1 MRCES
6 FALENDGLFRET
18 PKKAKAANGLR
29 AQSGPIP
36 DSLKSKQPLQ
46 VQRIARVRGLI
57 DVAKQPSED
66 LRTGPQLPLPEKLP
80 SPPPLPNSE
89 RSMIIAPKIDAFR
102 A

>member
-66 LRTGPQLPLPEKLP
+66 LRSGPQLPLQAGVTQLP
-80 SPPPLPNSE
+80 THPNSE
-89 RSMIIAPKIDAFR
+89 RRMIIAPKIDAFR